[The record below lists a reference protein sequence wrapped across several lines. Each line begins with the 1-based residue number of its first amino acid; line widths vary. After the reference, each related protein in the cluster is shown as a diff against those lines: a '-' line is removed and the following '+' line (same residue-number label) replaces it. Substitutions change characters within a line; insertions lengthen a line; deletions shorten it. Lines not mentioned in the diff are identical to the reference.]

1 MKKFDSK
8 IHKKYET
15 LYAEARGSR
24 WLGDYQYAEKLLL
37 KCYKYYKGAR
47 RRKQMIEVSETLID
61 LYMESER
68 FVDALSYVE
77 ELLDLF
83 KTYGTKINFANTFN
97 DLGRIYQNIGEHQ
110 LASSYF
116 NRSLKLSKKI
126 NYKLGISIALTNLA
140 TQLRLEG
147 KFEESLSSLL
157 KAEKICEDERYYG
170 NLMAIL
176 IALST
181 IYSDLGNIE
190 KSKTYLMKG
199 ENNLRN
205 VTSDAR
211 LVATFYAELAAHYQ
225 WSNNLDKSM
234 EFNKKGLQISKAKD
248 LKLTTALILVNMGIL
263 MIHKK
268 DFDNSYKYLSQA
280 LKISRE
286 FNNKV
291 YIARALTSLGILF
304 KKQNNFLKA
313 INFLDNSQN
322 IVSTTNNFMAK
333 ARNYGLLGECY
344 DTQKNYHES
353 YRNYTQCLFNY
364 QKLLNN
370 IHTISLKESFKESF
384 DYLIEIIHKLN
395 KLLESGKINPDVSKL
410 IETKDA
416 TINTCKKSKEVYP
429 NLPKEDLV
437 QEIQKFISTTND
449 LKGSRLESDAR
460 KMLRREMG
468 YNIEDSGKNWII
480 NESELGRLVE
490 EKCYKDY
497 SNKSIEIDIYG
508 SKRDNNRIIYILGEC
523 KYRNRPLR
531 SSELK
536 CFIIKSNIIA
546 KNLFIQNNR
555 SFKYEKIFHLLI
567 ISINGFP
574 DENKIDNILSEYW
587 DLPKNQILNTKLEII
602 E

>member
-1 MKKFDSK
+1 M
-8 IHKKYET
+8 
-15 LYAEARGSR
+15 
-24 WLGDYQYAEKLLL
+24 
-37 KCYKYYKGAR
+37 
-47 RRKQMIEVSETLID
+47 
-61 LYMESER
+61 
-68 FVDALSYVE
+68 
-77 ELLDLF
+77 
-83 KTYGTKINFANTFN
+83 
-97 DLGRIYQNIGEHQ
+97 
-110 LASSYF
+110 
-116 NRSLKLSKKI
+116 
-126 NYKLGISIALTNLA
+126 
-140 TQLRLEG
+140 
-147 KFEESLSSLL
+147 
-157 KAEKICEDERYYG
+157 
-170 NLMAIL
+170 
-176 IALST
+176 
-181 IYSDLGNIE
+181 
-190 KSKTYLMKG
+190 
-199 ENNLRN
+199 
-205 VTSDAR
+205 
-211 LVATFYAELAAHYQ
+211 
-225 WSNNLDKSM
+225 
-234 EFNKKGLQISKAKD
+234 
-248 LKLTTALILVNMGIL
+248 
-263 MIHKK
+263 
-268 DFDNSYKYLSQA
+268 
-280 LKISRE
+280 
-286 FNNKV
+286 
-291 YIARALTSLGILF
+291 
-304 KKQNNFLKA
+304 
-313 INFLDNSQN
+313 
-322 IVSTTNNFMAK
+322 
-333 ARNYGLLGECY
+333 
-344 DTQKNYHES
+344 
-353 YRNYTQCLFNY
+353 
-364 QKLLNN
+364 
-370 IHTISLKESFKESF
+370 
-384 DYLIEIIHKLN
+384 
-395 KLLESGKINPDVSKL
+395 LESGKINPDVSKL